1 MTNNN
6 QFSYYDGI
14 EDDLDKVKDFDGKIK
29 YLNSK
34 KWYNVD
40 TDNPLRDLWIK
51 DVLQDYHELT
61 TK

>member
-14 EDDLDKVKDFDGKIK
+14 EDDLDKIK
-29 YLNSK
+29 YLDSK

-40 TDNPLRDLWIK
+40 VDNPLREAWIK
-51 DVLQDYHELT
+51 DVLQDYHDLT
-61 TK
+61 IK